1 MTISLEPGSQK
12 HRLYLSQ
19 LALYLRH
26 SRQILT
32 AWDHYSARHSD
43 PETFQPHDEDAY
55 GLRQQQRDAHTLA
68 AFGRVYY
75 HADELV
81 YVAEQQLA
89 QLSVSD
95 RTRRFAWQVQEL
107 HEATECLYAVYDDWL
122 TVRAALPESARHGGV
137 RGTARRELRGSMA
150 LPGPVGDPRPGPL
163 RRQRAGR
170 TAVEGSRT
178 HGGRRPSGP
187 RRCCRG
193 AAVSAVTECIEQT
206 LISPRYLAGSGDPA
220 WVTVPLRRACGWST
234 AGDPLVPRVILAS
247 PDQLAQLRIAPD
259 PDPAEP

>member
-1 MTISLEPGSQK
+1 MTISLKPGSQE

-81 YVAEQQLA
+81 HVAEQQLA

-95 RTRRFAWQVQEL
+95 RTRRFAWQVREL
-107 HEATECLYAVYDDWL
+107 HEATECLYAVHDDWL
-122 TVRAALPESARHGGV
+122 TVRAALPESARP
-137 RGTARRELRGSMA
+137 GTAAYEEPLAESYAEAWHYLDQWAIHGQA
-150 LPGPVGDPRPGPL
+150 LFAVNAL
-163 RRQRAGR
+163 AERQSKTGAP
-170 TAVEGSRT
+170 TA
-178 HGGRRPSGP
+178 
-187 RRCCRG
+187 G
-193 AAVSAVTECIEQT
+193 AA
-206 LISPRYLAGSGDPA
+206 PPA
-220 WVTVPLRRACGWST
+220 PAAAAPVRRW
-234 AGDPLVPRVILAS
+234 
-247 PDQLAQLRIAPD
+247 AP
-259 PDPAEP
+259 